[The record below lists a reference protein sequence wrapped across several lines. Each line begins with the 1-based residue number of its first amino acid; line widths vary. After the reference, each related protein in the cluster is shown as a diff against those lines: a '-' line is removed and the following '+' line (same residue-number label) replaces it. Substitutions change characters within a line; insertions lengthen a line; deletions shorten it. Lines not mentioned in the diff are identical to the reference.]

1 MPWSSSDE
9 AANPVIRLRRVS
21 LRALSIRARI
31 TVGSLIVAALLFSTA
46 SFFFRLE
53 VQSILVQTN
62 KTILQHDA
70 EPLIS
75 QLQSN
80 PADALRSAS
89 EGELLAIV
97 DADGHV
103 RKSSLPRS
111 LNRQITTLTELGPDP
126 QTVSTPAATY
136 LVSTTPVSTLEG
148 DWLVIAARNQQAPGL
163 LLDQLTGVLSLGT
176 LVLTAGFGL
185 ASWLLTGAALRPVT
199 RLREEAESLST
210 TATSARLR
218 VPAGNDELSQLA
230 HTLNDFIERLRRAV
244 DREKQVVSDASHE
257 LRTPLAVL
265 RAQLELAQLDYGD
278 APALERDIR
287 GASATAERLSR
298 LATNLLELSK
308 LESEQ
313 VPPETGWS
321 DLVSEVMA
329 SVDRARVV
337 RGGQDLEVVYRI
349 DGDDHAGRYGISST
363 NMGQLLDN
371 LISNAVNAMAGH
383 GSVTVTL
390 ADSDGGAVIT
400 VVDTGP
406 GLPDAFIPLAFDRFS
421 RPDNSRSS
429 ASGGSGLGLA
439 IVHAIV
445 GRAHGTVLLRN
456 TGGGLTVDIRLP
468 RHLA

>member
-1 MPWSSSDE
+1 M
-9 AANPVIRLRRVS
+9 IRLRRIF
-21 LRALSIRARI
+21 LPALSIRARI
-31 TVGSLIVAALLFSTA
+31 TVGSLVVAALLFSTA

-62 KTILQHDA
+62 ETILQHDA

-80 PADALRSAS
+80 PAEALSSAS

-97 DADGHV
+97 DADGQV

-111 LNRQITTLTELGPDP
+111 LKRQLTKLTELGPDP

-136 LVSTTPVSTLEG
+136 LVSTTPVSTPEG
-148 DWLVIAARNQQAPGL
+148 DWLIIAARNQQAPGL

-199 RLREEAESLST
+199 RLREQAESLST

-218 VPAGNDELSQLA
+218 VPAGNDELSRLA
-230 HTLNDFIERLRRAV
+230 HTLNDFIERLRRGV

-265 RAQLELAQLDYGD
+265 RAQLELAQLDSGD

-287 GASATAERLSR
+287 AASATAERLSR

-313 VPPETGWS
+313 APPETGWA
-321 DLVSEVMA
+321 DLVNEVMA

-337 RGGQDLEVVYRI
+337 RGSQDLEVVYRI
-349 DGDDHAGRYGISST
+349 DGDDHPGRYGISAT

-390 ADSDGGAVIT
+390 ADSDGGALIT

-406 GLPDAFIPLAFDRFS
+406 GLPEAFIPLAFDRFS

-429 ASGGSGLGLA
+429 TSGGSGLGLA

-456 TGGGLTVDIRLP
+456 TGGGLAVDIRLP
-468 RHLA
+468 RHPV

>member
-1 MPWSSSDE
+1 M
-9 AANPVIRLRRVS
+9 IRLRRIF
-21 LRALSIRARI
+21 LPALSIRARI
-31 TVGSLIVAALLFSTA
+31 TVGSLVVAALLFSTA

-62 KTILQHDA
+62 ETILQHDA

-80 PADALRSAS
+80 PAEALSSAS

-97 DADGHV
+97 DADGQV

-111 LNRQITTLTELGPDP
+111 LKRQLTKLTELGPDP

-136 LVSTTPVSTLEG
+136 LVSTTSVTTPEG
-148 DWLVIAARNQQAPGL
+148 DWLIIAARNQQAPGL

-199 RLREEAESLST
+199 RLREQAESLST

-218 VPAGNDELSQLA
+218 VPAGNDELSRLA
-230 HTLNDFIERLRRAV
+230 HTLNDFIERLRRGV

-265 RAQLELAQLDYGD
+265 RAQLELAQLDSGD

-287 GASATAERLSR
+287 AASATAERLSR

-313 VPPETGWS
+313 APPETGWA
-321 DLVSEVMA
+321 DLVNEVMA

-337 RGGQDLEVVYRI
+337 RGSQDLEVVYRI
-349 DGDDHAGRYGISST
+349 DGDDHPGRYGISAT

-390 ADSDGGAVIT
+390 ADSDGGALIT

-406 GLPDAFIPLAFDRFS
+406 GLPEAFIPLAFDRFS

-429 ASGGSGLGLA
+429 TSGGSGLGLA

-456 TGGGLTVDIRLP
+456 TGGGLAVDIRLP
-468 RHLA
+468 RHPA